1 MCGGGVGGEE
11 EEERERENGDDDE
24 EEKECGNGEW
34 GIVVVLWNWRHC
46 VCCNVSVLLC
56 FLCFSMSAFQV

>member
-1 MCGGGVGGEE
+1 MCGGGVGGD

-46 VCCNVSVLLC
+46 V
-56 FLCFSMSAFQV
+56 